1 MSYDVEGNCM
11 SRWFET
17 IIQKVTPSTD
27 KPIIVID
34 SQKYLEISEVQDRLI
49 QEDYKLIFVE
59 PGIRVRMKYELEVRD
74 RNKTILV
81 ITGKYTLV
89 DDMKESA
96 VVVDLKPKEVFRNFD
111 ENAISGLSF
120 NALSTIDSI
129 SIFNELS
136 YEETVQ
142 FMLENLY
149 GIDLQAWKQNKSKER
164 CLAILISVYTNSE
177 KTNKAINDFLETI
190 GKPYFGNK
198 VKDFTDKQKFLEF
211 VKELKSEEINL
222 ENPMLAKEIA
232 NLKITGAIENNIES
246 KQKKDLQ
253 KLTNELFDFLTERI
267 KTIGDQYKDWFEI
280 APKLG
285 ELGYAIFELNEKGN
299 FGKYNEL
306 LNTINNRFQIFVNN
320 HYESLFSM
328 SGLRHPITIDKV
340 QDYIAASTKNSKIA
354 FIVID
359 GMNYWQ
365 WTLLKHCLE
374 NEKLTVEEKSTLSWL
389 PSITAWARQSI
400 FAGKKPDIT
409 ITNRTEGDLFKKYWI
424 EKHQKQSY
432 QVSYEAIR
440 NNERIEVPSS
450 DITVAGFVTNGLDEL
465 MHGNIL
471 GYEQLFINTKL
482 WIEKSCICDAV
493 KELRNAG
500 YEVYISTDH
509 GNIEAELN
517 LKLTAGQKTVML
529 SKSKRFVQFDTEE
542 QAILFIENNKE
553 YHLGNK
559 DKSVYFRDTNG
570 FGSSGEKVITHG
582 GSHILE
588 LLIPVGVI
596 K

>member
-1 MSYDVEGNCM
+1 MSYDVEGDCM

-17 IIQKVTPSTD
+17 IIQKVTPSTN

-34 SQKYLEISEVQDRLI
+34 SQKYLEITEVQDRLT
-49 QEDYKLIFVE
+49 QEDYKLIFVK
-59 PGIRVRMKYELEVRD
+59 PGIQVRMEYELEVKGRE
-74 RNKTILV
+74 KTIIV
-81 ITGKYTLV
+81 ITGKYPLV

-96 VVVDLKPKEVFRNFD
+96 FVVDLKPKDIFRNFD
-111 ENAISGLSF
+111 ENAISGRSF
-120 NALSTIDSI
+120 NALSTIDSL

-136 YEETVQ
+136 YEETIQ

-149 GIDLQAWKQNKSKER
+149 GIDFQAWKLNKSKER
-164 CLAILISVYTNSE
+164 CLAILISVYTNNE
-177 KTNKAINDFLETI
+177 KPNKAINDFLENI
-190 GKPYFGNK
+190 GKPYFGTK
-198 VKDFTDKQKFLEF
+198 VKDFSDKQKLLEF
-211 VKELKSEEINL
+211 INALKSEEINF

-232 NLKITGAIENNIES
+232 NLKITGSIENNIES
-246 KQKKDLQ
+246 KQEKDLQ
-253 KLTNELFDFLTERI
+253 KLINELFEFLTERI

-285 ELGYAIFELNEKGN
+285 ELGYAIFELNNKEY
-299 FGKYNEL
+299 FDKYNEI
-306 LNTINNRFQIFVNN
+306 LNTINNRFQLFVNN
-320 HYESLFSM
+320 HYDSLFSM
-328 SGLRHPITIDKV
+328 SGLRYPITIDKV
-340 QDYIAASTKNSKIA
+340 QDYIAASTKNNKIA

-365 WTLLKHCLE
+365 WTLLKLYLE
-374 NEKLTVEEKSTLSWL
+374 NEKLNVEEKTTLSWL

-400 FAGKKPDIT
+400 FAGKKPDLT

-424 EKHQKQSY
+424 DKHQKQTY
-432 QVSYEAIR
+432 QVSYEVVK
-440 NNERIEVPSS
+440 NNEKIKVPSS
-450 DITVAGFVTNGLDEL
+450 DVTVAGFVTNGLDEL

-509 GNIEAELN
+509 GNIEAGLT

-542 QAILFIENNKE
+542 QAISFIENNKE
-553 YHLGNK
+553 YQLGKK